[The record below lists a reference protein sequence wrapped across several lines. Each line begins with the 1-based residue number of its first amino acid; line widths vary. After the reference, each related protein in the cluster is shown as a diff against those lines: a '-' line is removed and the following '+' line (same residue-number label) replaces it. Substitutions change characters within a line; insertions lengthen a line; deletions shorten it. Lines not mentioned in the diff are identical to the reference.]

1 MSKVIYITKHIGK
14 CNECPHFHEH
24 VDGSRVGDSAAYHK
38 L

>member
-24 VDGSRVGDSAAYHK
+24 VDGTQIKAV
-38 L
+38 